1 MGDLFDV
8 CVAILYWIS
17 DVTGL
22 TYKEANI
29 WIFVI
34 IHPLLTIFLFYY
46 VIRLRKQIKNLKI
59 DINKTIY
66 NYEQTTTHTSLS
78 SIIGFGQVWGKTIDY
93 CEILLDAKQTN
104 DNGYI
109 FIGFSDNDYFLVKTN
124 IEWRRRWIR
133 NIETLNPVRKR

>member
-1 MGDLFDV
+1 MGELFDV

-46 VIRLRKQIKNLKI
+46 VIRLRKQIKNL
-59 DINKTIY
+59 
-66 NYEQTTTHTSLS
+66 
-78 SIIGFGQVWGKTIDY
+78 
-93 CEILLDAKQTN
+93 
-104 DNGYI
+104 
-109 FIGFSDNDYFLVKTN
+109 
-124 IEWRRRWIR
+124 
-133 NIETLNPVRKR
+133 RK